1 MPTVKERMLLA
12 ADQRLERAR
21 AMLEQ
26 NGTAATDFLSPE
38 IAESWK
44 RCIAAGLDPRRTPK
58 LEVADRAALRRNR
71 ESHGLVFRLASAEIR
86 SLYQQIAGTNHM
98 IALAAPDGMLL
109 EALTD
114 VSFEPTARETS
125 IRPGSLWTERD
136 RGTNAFGTVI
146 ATNKPVTVHGGE
158 HFFHCFGG
166 LTCTAA
172 PIFGPDGHL
181 AAVLDAS
188 SDCRSRQQ
196 HTRALVTMAVTQIEN
211 GLFREH
217 HQHDF
222 VLAFHNRDEYLYT
235 LSAGLLAL
243 DGGGRILGA
252 NAQAR
257 FLLQGLPALP
267 GRQLEEVFHTRIAAL
282 LAGCTQ
288 RYRLRDHV
296 GSTFVAIL
304 ENSRPNNVVPIT
316 SSVRRGERTHFIAE
330 DPVVARAVR
339 QVEQAAQRR
348 LPILIHGKTG
358 TGKEE
363 LARHAHRVSGRR
375 GPLVPVNCAAIP
387 RGLIES
393 ELFGHAAGAFTGA
406 CSRGAIGLVE
416 EADGGTLF
424 LDEIGDMPLDL
435 QAVLLRVLDDWSVRP
450 VGGGRCRKVDVLVL
464 AATNADL
471 QQRIQE
477 SAFRSDLYYRLNTVE
492 ARLPCLSERR
502 DFAALAKALLDDL
515 APGSTLAPE
524 ALAELASHPWPGNIR
539 ELRNVLARV
548 MLAAPAKVINA
559 AAVSAALGHS
569 PASANAADL
578 PLREQT
584 RVRIVAA
591 FAEEG
596 NNITRAARRLGV
608 SRNLIYRALRN

>member
-1 MPTVKERMLLA
+1 MQLS
-12 ADQRLERAR
+12 ADQRLDHAR
-21 AMLEQ
+21 AVLEQ
-26 NGTAATDFLSPE
+26 HGIAATDLLSPE

-44 RCIAAGLDPRRTPK
+44 RCIAAGLDPRRSPK
-58 LEVADRAALRRNR
+58 LEVANRGMLRRHR
-71 ESHGLVFRLASAEIR
+71 ERHGLVFRLASAEIR
-86 SLYQQIAGTNHM
+86 NLYQQIAGTNYM

-125 IRPGSLWTERD
+125 IRPGSLWAERD

-146 ATNKPVTVHGGE
+146 ATSKPVTVHGGE
-158 HFFHCFGG
+158 HFFHCFRG

-172 PIFGPDGHL
+172 PIYGPDGHL

-196 HTRALVTMAVTQIEN
+196 HTQALVTMAVTQIEN
-211 GLFREH
+211 GLFREYH
-217 HQHDF
+217 RHDLI
-222 VLAFHNRDEYLYT
+222 LAFHHRDEYLYT
-235 LSAGLLAL
+235 LSVGLLAL
-243 DGGGRILGA
+243 DLGGKILGA

-267 GRQLEEVFHTRIAAL
+267 GRQLEEVFHTRIAML
-282 LAGCTQ
+282 LAGPPQ
-288 RYRLRDHV
+288 RHRLRDHV
-296 GSTFVAIL
+296 GSTFVAIV
-304 ENSRPNNVVPIT
+304 ENSRPNNFVLVKP
-316 SSVRRGERTHFIAE
+316 SVRKGEQPRFVAE
-330 DPVVARAVR
+330 DPVVACVVR

-363 LARHAHRVSGRR
+363 LARHAHNVSGRR
-375 GPLVPVNCAAIP
+375 GALVPVNCAAVP

-393 ELFGHAAGAFTGA
+393 ELFGHAEGAFTGA
-406 CSRGAIGLVE
+406 RSRGAIGLVE

-435 QAVLLRVLDDWSVRP
+435 QAVLLRVLDDWTVRP
-450 VGGGRCRKVDVLVL
+450 VGGGRCRKVDVLLL

-477 SAFRSDLYYRLNTVE
+477 GAFRADLYYRLNTVE
-492 ARLPCLSERR
+492 ARLPCLSQRT
-502 DFAALAKALLDDL
+502 DFVALAKALLGDL
-515 APGSTLAPE
+515 APGSILAPE
-524 ALAELASHPWPGNIR
+524 ALAELASYPWPGNIR
-539 ELRNVLARV
+539 ELRSVLTRLVLAS
-548 MLAAPAKVINA
+548 PADAINP
-559 AAVSAALGHS
+559 AAVRAVLGRSSSSAKLG
-569 PASANAADL
+569 DL

-591 FAEEG
+591 YAEEG